1 LLNVPSPGGWE
12 LVGRMTMVIGLAGVL
27 ASIGRLI
34 ARWLRDRPR
43 DRP

>member
-1 LLNVPSPGGWE
+1 MNVPSPAGWE
-12 LVGRMTMVIGLAGVL
+12 LVGRMTIVIGVAGVL

-43 DRP
+43 GGP